1 MKCPFCNHPESKVVD
16 SRESKDKEAIRRRR
30 ECLGCHKRFTTSER
44 AEEALPSVIKKDGRR
59 EPFNRSKILN
69 GLKKACEK
77 RPISIDIIE
86 KIVSRMELH
95 FQEKGERE
103 IKSSEIGE
111 KVMEELHRLDGVAYV
126 RFASVY
132 REFTDVGEFVD
143 ALLPFLR
150 GESLAKLEGGAN
162 GSLRRDLLKK
172 GDRNGR
178 HPGGS

>member
-1 MKCPFCNHPESKVVD
+1 MKCPFCNHSESKVVD
-16 SRESKDKEAIRRRR
+16 SRESKDKDTIRRRR

-111 KVMEELHRLDGVAYV
+111 KVMEDLHRLDGVAYV

-132 REFTDVGEFVD
+132 RQFKDIHEFMAELKD
-143 ALLPFLR
+143 LLGNR
-150 GESLAKLEGGAN
+150 GEV
-162 GSLRRDLLKK
+162 KK
-172 GDRNGR
+172 K
-178 HPGGS
+178 

>member
-1 MKCPFCNHPESKVVD
+1 MKCPFCNHSESKVVD
-16 SRESKDKEAIRRRR
+16 SRESKDKDSIRRRR

-132 REFTDVGEFVD
+132 RQFKDIHEFMAELKD
-143 ALLPFLR
+143 LLGNR
-150 GESLAKLEGGAN
+150 GEI
-162 GSLRRDLLKK
+162 KK
-172 GDRNGR
+172 K
-178 HPGGS
+178 